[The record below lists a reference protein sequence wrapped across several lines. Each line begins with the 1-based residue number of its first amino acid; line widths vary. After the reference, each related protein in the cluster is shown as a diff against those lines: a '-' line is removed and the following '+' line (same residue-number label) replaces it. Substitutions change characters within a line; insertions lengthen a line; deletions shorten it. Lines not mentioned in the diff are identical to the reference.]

1 MKHQTTRYGEIPF
14 YKIGTFGNTADAFIS
29 KKLFLEY
36 KTKYSFPKKGDV
48 LISASGTIGR
58 AVIYDGKP
66 AYFQDSNIV
75 WIDNDETLVK
85 NDFLFYAYS
94 NVKWNTEHTTILRLY
109 NDNFR
114 NTLIPLPPLNEQ
126 SAIANI
132 LSALDRYLCTLDA
145 LILTRM
151 LVFSLSLI
159 KRDLKTMAKTLKP
172 NLDKD
177 ELNTLYKANLAYTKN
192 THEHYFKFKK
202 DLDYKLFNPSIMHEQ
217 GFISFVGGQGAK
229 RLLDILYKLAFNAKS
244 NKIALDRHYAKMFL
258 QVVAR
263 TLRKNVNILKEQGFI
278 EVIKGKQR
286 YLYVYLKDYR
296 ELESYNYIGAN
307 QKNNIPSPFFLQIM
321 RFLEKFAK
329 EIKRVKINNKE
340 CVMHIPSQELMQRV
354 NNVVL
359 KFTPISNPNT
369 TYTLSYKDLTNKD
382 IPSNLCFYQ
391 TAIVKKN
398 LLKALKDK
406 ECVGEPI
413 NNSPKAS
420 NYFQESA

>member
-1 MKHQTTRYGEIPF
+1 
-14 YKIGTFGNTADAFIS
+14 
-29 KKLFLEY
+29 
-36 KTKYSFPKKGDV
+36 
-48 LISASGTIGR
+48 
-58 AVIYDGKP
+58 
-66 AYFQDSNIV
+66 
-75 WIDNDETLVK
+75 
-85 NDFLFYAYS
+85 
-94 NVKWNTEHTTILRLY
+94 
-109 NDNFR
+109 
-114 NTLIPLPPLNEQ
+114 
-126 SAIANI
+126 
-132 LSALDRYLCTLDA
+132 
-145 LILTRM
+145 
-151 LVFSLSLI
+151 
-159 KRDLKTMAKTLKP
+159 MAKTLKP

-177 ELNTLYKANLAYTKN
+177 ELNTLYKANLAYAKN

-217 GFISFVGGQGAK
+217 GSISFVGGQGAK

-258 QVVAR
+258 QVGAR
-263 TLRKNVNILKEQGFI
+263 TLRKNVNILKEKGFI

-286 YLYVYLKDYR
+286 YLYAYLKDYR
-296 ELESYNYIGAN
+296 ELEGYNYIGAN

-329 EIKRVKINNKE
+329 EIERVKINNKE

-369 TYTLSYKDLTNKD
+369 THTLSYKDLTNKD

-413 NNSPKAS
+413 NSSPKAS

>member
-1 MKHQTTRYGEIPF
+1 
-14 YKIGTFGNTADAFIS
+14 
-29 KKLFLEY
+29 
-36 KTKYSFPKKGDV
+36 
-48 LISASGTIGR
+48 
-58 AVIYDGKP
+58 
-66 AYFQDSNIV
+66 
-75 WIDNDETLVK
+75 
-85 NDFLFYAYS
+85 
-94 NVKWNTEHTTILRLY
+94 
-109 NDNFR
+109 
-114 NTLIPLPPLNEQ
+114 
-126 SAIANI
+126 
-132 LSALDRYLCTLDA
+132 
-145 LILTRM
+145 
-151 LVFSLSLI
+151 
-159 KRDLKTMAKTLKP
+159 MAKTLKP

-177 ELNTLYKANLAYTKN
+177 ELNTLYKANLAYAKN

-217 GFISFVGGQGAK
+217 GFI
-229 RLLDILYKLAFNAKS
+229 
-244 NKIALDRHYAKMFL
+244 
-258 QVVAR
+258 
-263 TLRKNVNILKEQGFI
+263 

-296 ELESYNYIGAN
+296 ELEGYNYIGAN

-329 EIKRVKINNKE
+329 EIERVKINKKE
-340 CVMHIPSQELMQRV
+340 CIMHIPSQEFMQKT

-369 TYTLSYKDLTNKD
+369 TYTLTYKDLTNKD

-398 LLKALKDK
+398 LLKALKDI

-413 NNSPKAS
+413 NSSPKAS